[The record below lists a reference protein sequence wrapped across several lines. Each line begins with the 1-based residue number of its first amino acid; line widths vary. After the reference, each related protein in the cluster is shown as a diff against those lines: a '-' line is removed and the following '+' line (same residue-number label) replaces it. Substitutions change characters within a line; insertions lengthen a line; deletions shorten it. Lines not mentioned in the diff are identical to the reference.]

1 MGAALV
7 LSSFAAFAGDGGSY
21 AGYTPYSIYGIGDL
35 SMPGTAYNK
44 TMGGVGIASRNHR
57 YVNVLNPAAV
67 TARDSLAFMSDF
79 SIYENN
85 KILSQDGHTSANNL
99 FNINNFLVSFPLF
112 YSKVADGAMMVGIRP
127 YSSTGYSFGYYDTNP
142 QAIASVGNISHSY
155 TGLGSIYQVYA
166 TVGAEF
172 FDRFSAGAEFI
183 HYFGNVKKT
192 YTETLTDAAAL
203 GISKVSDMTLS
214 ANTAKFGLQYEQP
227 VGNKMTLGIGAVYS
241 LDARLGGYLTNSVTS
256 GETTKSSTVDTLAN
270 LSTKAYLAGE
280 AGVGLSIVYGNKF
293 RAEVDYTRSDWT
305 RSGFEGITGL
315 AVGGPSGPLFTSG
328 VSESLRAGV
337 EYIPNPGDIRYYHK
351 LIAYRAGVYFTKEY
365 FNYSGNPVYTRG
377 ITLGVTLPV
386 FRWNNGLTLGM
397 DFGQR
402 GSLKNNMVKETYVG
416 FSLGFNLFDVWFQ
429 QPRYE

>member
-365 FNYSGNPVYTRG
+365 FSYSGNPVYTRG

>member
-21 AGYTPYSIYGIGDL
+21 AGYTPYSVYGIGDL

-280 AGVGLSIVYGNKF
+280 AGVGLSMVYGNKF

-305 RSGFEGITGL
+305 RSGFEGIAGL

-365 FNYSGNPVYTRG
+365 FSYSGNPVYTRG

>member
-112 YSKVADGAMMVGIRP
+112 YSKVADGAMMFGIRP

>member
-85 KILSQDGHTSANNL
+85 KILSQDGHTSANTL

-112 YSKVADGAMMVGIRP
+112 YSKVADGAMMFGIRP

>member
-7 LSSFAAFAGDGGSY
+7 LSSFATFAGDGGSY

-365 FNYSGNPVYTRG
+365 FSYSGNPVYTRG

>member
-112 YSKVADGAMMVGIRP
+112 YSKVADGAMMFGIRP

-203 GISKVSDMTLS
+203 DISKVSDMTLS

>member
-44 TMGGVGIASRNHR
+44 TMGGVGIASRNRR

-112 YSKVADGAMMVGIRP
+112 YSKVADGAMMFGIRP

-203 GISKVSDMTLS
+203 DISKVSDMTLS

>member
-7 LSSFAAFAGDGGSY
+7 LSSFSAFAGDGGSY

-112 YSKVADGAMMVGIRP
+112 YSKVADGAMMFGIRP